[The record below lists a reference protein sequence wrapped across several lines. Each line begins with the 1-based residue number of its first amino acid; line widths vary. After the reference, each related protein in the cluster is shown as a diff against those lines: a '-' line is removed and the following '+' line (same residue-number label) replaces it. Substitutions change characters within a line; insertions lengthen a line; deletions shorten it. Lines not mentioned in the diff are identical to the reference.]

1 MKKSRPQYQQN
12 GQSHGKDSA
21 WMAHDRKFFRKHP
34 RRSHHLRRL
43 LRGELQHAHAHIP
56 PHDARP
62 WTHVVIRQ
70 LESGVRLRCFVEW
83 PTLPD
88 RFPHWETF
96 FSLVWDAVMSGQG
109 ENTRE
114 LMEQAR
120 QIDRI
125 TAANTGA
132 GVLQ

>member
-1 MKKSRPQYQQN
+1 MKKAAPQYRQN
-12 GQSHGKDSA
+12 GPSQGKDSA

-34 RRSHHLRRL
+34 RRSHRLRRL
-43 LRGELQHAHAHIP
+43 MPGELQHALTLAKP
-56 PHDARP
+56 QDVRP

-88 RFPHWETF
+88 KFPHWETF
-96 FSLVWDAVMSGQG
+96 FSLLWDAAMSGQG
-109 ENTRE
+109 GSTRA

-120 QIDRI
+120 HIDRI
-125 TAANTGA
+125 TAANAGA